1 MLRKTL
7 RSILPPIVVQSVR
20 QVLSWKD
27 NLNGRLFDG
36 DDLEF
41 KAILRNCQTYMEYGC
56 GASTLWVNQNSD
68 CRIYSTD
75 TSKEWIER
83 VKGQCAKPELVSLH
97 HANLGKVGAWGRP
110 ETYDFA
116 DSFPD
121 YTDCYWRQGCLLY
134 TSPSPR
140 D

>member
-83 VKGQCAKPELVSLH
+83 VKGLCKYVARGRGPARLQCAAILLCW
-97 HANLGKVGAWGRP
+97 GAGFGRAL
-110 ETYDFA
+110 TYGLMG
-116 DSFPD
+116 SH
-121 YTDCYWRQGCLLY
+121 
-134 TSPSPR
+134 
-140 D
+140 